1 MMSGEIGA
9 RVPSVNSVAR
19 ASCKALV
26 DSSRSNSSN
35 SSNSSSGGRTDDATR
50 DALREANRLHCKE
63 TRQRKRKQEQLLR
76 EEVSILELCKSIVE
90 HGPDLFSVHG
100 FHTTAPFRFL
110 CEDFCDRLQMEP
122 AEFLGRPLASIVD
135 PQDADVLENAVA
147 RVLDPTCDSTGTGTT
162 STWTDSPDRAKGCLI
177 DVRVTRHGLSCPAEM
192 SISMG
197 SHGLV
202 VVTRLYRS

>member
-1 MMSGEIGA
+1 MMSGEIEA

-19 ASCKALV
+19 ASCKALA
-26 DSSRSNSSN
+26 DCSRDNS
-35 SSNSSSGGRTDDATR
+35 SSSGGSTYDAPR

-90 HGPDLFSVHG
+90 RGPDLFSVHG
-100 FHTTAPFRFL
+100 LHTTAPFRFL

-135 PQDADVLENAVA
+135 PQDADILGNAVA
-147 RVLDPTCDSTGTGTT
+147 RVLDSACDKTGNT

>member
-1 MMSGEIGA
+1 MGGEIGA
-9 RVPSVNSVAR
+9 RVPSVPSVEI
-19 ASCKALV
+19 ASCQALA
-26 DSSRSNSSN
+26 DSSKSNSGTN
-35 SSNSSSGGRTDDATR
+35 SSGDSGGDAIR

-90 HGPDLFSVHG
+90 HGPDLFSIHG
-100 FHTTAPFRFL
+100 SHTTAPFRFL
-110 CEDFCDRLQMEP
+110 CEDFGERLQMAP
-122 AEFLGRPLASIVD
+122 KEFLGRPLASIVD
-135 PQDADVLENAVA
+135 PQDAAILENAVA
-147 RVLDPTCDSTGTGTT
+147 RVLATACDGTGAT
-162 STWTDSPDRAKGCLI
+162 STLTDSSDRAKGCLI
-177 DVRVTRHGLSCPAEM
+177 DVRVTRHGLSCPAAM